1 MSEKS
6 TPPRGRLR
14 EHVAEEIRVLL
25 ARKRISATELA
36 RRTGIK
42 QSTMSRR
49 MTGETAFDMDDLEL
63 IADALGVEV
72 TDLMPKRITAG
83 GGTARE
89 GEPSVFKDVYRAIVQ
104 TDDDRPAEPGKPF
117 SPRRTDSVRP
127 VSAIPGRSR
136 RPQPVRPGVRRK
148 GR

>member
-1 MSEKS
+1 MSPMSDER

-25 ARKRISATELA
+25 ARKRISAAELA

-63 IADALGVEV
+63 IAEALEVEV
-72 TDLMPKRITAG
+72 TDLMPKRVTAG
-83 GGTARE
+83 GDPKLGSGPIVRSAALGRE
-89 GEPSVFKDVYRAIVQ
+89 PHVAPR
-104 TDDDRPAEPGKPF
+104 PF
-117 SPRRTDSVRP
+117 SQARRDSSRP
-127 VSAIPGRSR
+127 VSAVPANRR
-136 RPQPVRPGVRRK
+136 RPATVRSS
-148 GR
+148 GRPM